1 MKILK
6 LGDSGTMVN
15 QMNLICK
22 AVAYT
27 AWNLRTWYLT
37 AAHVKNV
44 LEGVL
49 FFCIIGMWT
58 FVDKPLSSFSFKN

>member
-44 LEGVL
+44 LEGV
-49 FFCIIGMWT
+49 FFLYHRN
-58 FVDKPLSSFSFKN
+58 VDTCGQTIVFLQF

>member
-44 LEGVL
+44 LEGV
-49 FFCIIGMWT
+49 FF
-58 FVDKPLSSFSFKN
+58 FVS